1 MKKVEN
7 KRIRRDKQLQKNVI
21 VLVLACIIS
30 LVFYYFYRSIII
42 SGVSIV
48 GFIIL
53 AWAYSFFSKSLEE
66 NARKNKMESVFP
78 DFLQL
83 MSSNLR
89 AGMTISKAILLS
101 AREEFSPLDKE
112 ILRVGKDIT
121 TGRETQTALLD
132 MSKRIGSEKIRKTIL
147 LINSGISAGGNLSVL
162 IEETASNMRERG
174 FVEKRAASNVLM
186 YVIFIFIAVAVAAPA
201 LFALSN
207 VLVNVLSSLLKDLP
221 AASTQASVQ
230 MPFTMTSISVS
241 PVFIN
246 YFSIMFI
253 IMLDVLASMVLG
265 LVSKGEEKEGIRYL
279 IPILILSL
287 GIFFAVK
294 LFLSGFLAGLF

>member
-1 MKKVEN
+1 M
-7 KRIRRDKQLQKNVI
+7 
-21 VLVLACIIS
+21 LACA
-30 LVFYYFYRSIII
+30 LAGALYYFFRNLII
-42 SGVSIV
+42 SGVSFIS
-48 GFIIL
+48 FIIL
-53 AWAYSFFSKSLEE
+53 VFAFAFFRKSLKESE
-66 NARKNKMESVFP
+66 RKRKMEAVFP

-89 AGMTISKAILLS
+89 AGMTVSKAMLLS
-101 AREEFSPLDKE
+101 AREEFSPLDSE

-121 TGRETQTALLD
+121 TGKETETALLD
-132 MSKRIGSEKIRKTIL
+132 MSKRIGSEKIQKTVL
-147 LINSGISAGGNLSVL
+147 LIISGIKAGGNLSVL
-162 IEETASNMRERG
+162 LEETASNIRERS
-174 FVEKRAASNVLM
+174 FTEKRAASSVLM
-186 YVIFIFIAVAVAAPA
+186 YIIFIFIAVAVAAPA

-207 VLVNVLSSLLKDLP
+207 ILVSVLSGLLKGLP

-230 MPFTMTSISVS
+230 MPFTMTSISISVG
-241 PVFIN
+241 FIN
-246 YFSIMFI
+246 YFSIIFI

>member
-1 MKKVEN
+1 MKKRIKIKN
-7 KRIRRDKQLQKNVI
+7 KII
-21 VLVLACIIS
+21 VFILACIIAAA
-30 LVFYYFYRSIII
+30 LFYFRRNYII
-42 SGVSIV
+42 SAASFV

-53 AWAYSFFSKSLEE
+53 VFAYNFFSKSLKESE
-66 NARKNKMESVFP
+66 RKNKMEAVFP

-89 AGMTISKAILLS
+89 AGMTVSKAMLLS
-101 AREEFSPLDKE
+101 AREEFFPLDSE

-121 TGRETQTALLD
+121 TGKETETALID
-132 MSKRIGSEKIRKTIL
+132 MSKRIGSDKITKTIL
-147 LINSGISAGGNLSVL
+147 LIISGIRAGGNLSVL
-162 IEETASNMRERG
+162 LEETASNMRERG
-174 FVEKRAASNVLM
+174 FIEKRAASNVLM
-186 YVIFIFIAVAVAAPA
+186 YIIFIFIAVAIAAPA

-207 VLVNVLSSLLKDLP
+207 VLVSVLSSLLKELP

-230 MPFTMTSISVS
+230 MPFTMTSVSIS

-246 YFSIMFI
+246 YFSIIFI
-253 IMLDVLASMVLG
+253 IMLDVLASMILG

-279 IPILILSL
+279 VPILILSL